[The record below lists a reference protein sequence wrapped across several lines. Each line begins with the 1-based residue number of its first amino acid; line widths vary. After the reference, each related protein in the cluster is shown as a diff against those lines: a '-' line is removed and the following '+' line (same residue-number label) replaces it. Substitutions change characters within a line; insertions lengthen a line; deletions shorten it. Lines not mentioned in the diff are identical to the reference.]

1 MQLNQR
7 KTFTKDEFLTLA
19 KQGLQLRLDNYTFLY
34 DPTHSEPARPD
45 RDEIQGYIIKS
56 PDNYAEH
63 IQGFWN
69 HFLIGKRFTITQL
82 PNIKLLK
89 PRALN

>member
-19 KQGLQLRLDNYTFLY
+19 KRGLQLRLDNYTFLY
-34 DPTHSEPARPD
+34 YPTYSKPARTSRGEIPGYVVKYPD
-45 RDEIQGYIIKS
+45 SRIEY
-56 PDNYAEH
+56 

-69 HFLIGKRFTITQL
+69 HFRSGTSFTIIRL

-89 PRALN
+89 SRALN

>member
-34 DPTHSEPARPD
+34 DPTYSEPARTD
-45 RDEIQGYIIKS
+45 HDEIPGYVVKY
-56 PDNYAEH
+56 PDSRIEH

-69 HFLIGKRFTITQL
+69 HFSTGTIFTITQL

-89 PRALN
+89 SRALN

>member
-19 KQGLQLRLDNYTFLY
+19 KRGLQLRRDNYTFLY
-34 DPTHSEPARPD
+34 DPTYSEPARPD
-45 RDEIQGYIIKS
+45 YDEIPGYIVKCQ
-56 PDNYAEH
+56 DNHVEY

-69 HFLIGKRFTITQL
+69 HFHIGKSFTITQL

-89 PRALN
+89 SRALN

>member
-19 KQGLQLRLDNYTFLY
+19 KRGLQLRRDNYTFLY

-45 RDEIQGYIIKS
+45 RDEIQGYIIKW
-56 PDNYAEH
+56 DNYAEH

-69 HFLIGKRFTITQL
+69 HFHTGKSFIITQL

-89 PRALN
+89 SRALD

>member
-7 KTFTKDEFLTLA
+7 KIFTKDEFLTLA
-19 KQGLQLRLDNYTFLY
+19 KRGLQLRLDNYTFLY
-34 DPTHSEPARPD
+34 DPTYIKPARTD
-45 RDEIQGYIIKS
+45 RDEIPGYVVKS

-69 HFLIGKRFTITQL
+69 HFRTGASFTIIRL

-89 PRALN
+89 SRALN

>member
-7 KTFTKDEFLTLA
+7 KIFTKDEFLTLA
-19 KQGLQLRLDNYTFLY
+19 KRGLQLELDNYTFLY
-34 DPTHSEPARPD
+34 DPRYSESARTN
-45 RDEIQGYIIKS
+45 RDEIQGYIVKS

-63 IQGFWN
+63 IQGFWD
-69 HFLIGKRFTITQL
+69 HFSIGKRFIITRL

-89 PRALN
+89 SRALN